1 MNVLNIIFKVF
12 GVESSNLGQ
21 LYVLLV
27 LVAATAFLMPIS
39 VVALL
44 VLLN

>member
-1 MNVLNIIFKVF
+1 MNVLDIIFKVF
-12 GVESSNLGQ
+12 GVENSNLGQ

-27 LVAATAFLMPIS
+27 LVAASAFLMPLS
-39 VVALL
+39 VVALF

>member
-27 LVAATAFLMPIS
+27 LVATTAFLMPLS